1 MYKEKTIRFKDLDH
15 PVVVYALHD
24 HEGLAVGVKTLTA
37 DGKMYSVATS
47 STKVEPEPT
56 EQEFVNF
63 YNVMLG
69 DATEYSQ
76 DLRSAALDIQ
86 TRTSEELL
94 AFLFDTDFT
103 IKEQHASKLYH

>member
-15 PVVVYALHD
+15 PVVVYALQD
-24 HEGLAVGVKTLTA
+24 HEGLAVGVKTMTA
-37 DGKMYSVATS
+37 DGKIYSVATS
-47 STKVEPEPT
+47 STKVEPEAT
-56 EQEFVNF
+56 EREFLNF

-69 DATEYSQ
+69 NANEYSE

-94 AFLFDTDFT
+94 EFLFDTDFT
-103 IKEQHASKLYH
+103 VKKHV

>member
-1 MYKEKTIRFKDLDH
+1 MCKEKVIKFGDLAH
-15 PVVVYALHD
+15 PVTVFALQD

-37 DGKMYSVATS
+37 DGRIYSVATS

-94 AFLFDTDFT
+94 ELLFDTDFT
-103 IKEQHASKLYH
+103 VKNHV